1 MPQPSKDLLA
11 GKTVL
16 HPRNPHRARYD
27 FPALVEASPPLAAF
41 VQVNQF
47 GDASVDFANPQA
59 VKALNQAL
67 LKHFYGIAHWDIPA
81 GYLCPP
87 IPGRADYLHYVADLL
102 AESNG
107 GAVPRGK
114 GVTVLDIG
122 VGANCIYPII
132 GHQTYGWRF
141 VGSETDPIALRAA
154 RSIVAANPALQGS
167 IDCRRQPEARQVLA
181 GLAKR
186 GELFDA
192 TICNPPF
199 FASLAAAEAGTRR
212 KTVGLGSRPAGRSV
226 PPVRNFGGQA
236 SELWYPGGEEVF
248 VRQLVRES
256 KAQPESSFWFT
267 TLISQSHT
275 LPGIYKELQWAEA
288 AEVRTIDMAQ
298 GQKKSRLVAWTFLT
312 PEQQADWRA
321 KRWAKVS

>member
-1 MPQPSKDLLA
+1 MPTPPKDLLA
-11 GKTVL
+11 SKSVL
-16 HPRNPHRARYD
+16 HARNPHRDRYD
-27 FPALVEASPPLAAF
+27 FAQLTKTSPPLEAF

-47 GDASVDFANPQA
+47 GNASIDFANPEA

-67 LKHFYGIAHWDIPA
+67 LKQFYGIAHWDIPA

-87 IPGRADYLHYVADLL
+87 IPGRADYLQYVADLL
-102 AESNG
+102 AGSNG
-107 GAVPRGK
+107 GEVPRGK
-114 GVTVLDIG
+114 GISVLDIG

-141 VGSETDPIALRAA
+141 VGSETDRVALAAA
-154 RSIVAANPALQGS
+154 RNIVAANDALKGS
-167 IDCRRQPEARQVLA
+167 IDCRPQPDARHVLA
-181 GLAKR
+181 GIAKR
-186 GELFDA
+186 GEVFDA

-199 FASLAAAEAGTRR
+199 FASLAEAEAGNRR
-212 KTVGLGSRPAGRSV
+212 KTTNLGGRNAARPA

-236 SELWYPGGEEVF
+236 SELWYPGGEEAF
-248 VRQLVRES
+248 VRLMVKES
-256 KAQPESSFWFT
+256 QQMPASCFWFT

-288 AEVRTIDMAQ
+288 VEVKTIDMAQ

-312 PEQQADWRA
+312 PEQQAEWRA
-321 KRWAKVS
+321 KRWTKAV